1 MVGGQWPTEKRMQKT
16 RNLLPQG
23 LKKVPGFGFQRLCGS
38 FRLTQKGKMLTMRF
52 HAVLSGE
59 PEEMPLVVSCTS
71 LKVTLALRAT

>member
-1 MVGGQWPTEKRMQKT
+1 MGNSSLKKERKKPGTFSE
-16 RNLLPQG
+16 PQG

-38 FRLTQKGKMLTMRF
+38 FHLTQKGKMLTMRF

-59 PEEMPLVVSCTS
+59 PEETPLVVSCTS